1 MTNQP
6 PDPPK
11 NQLTQMLTVAIQK
24 ARVNFN
30 ALSLKKGARVPELRI
45 SDGDDQTVQNYPLVG
60 DRYTIGR
67 SSSASDIV
75 IRNPIVSQVHCSL
88 QRDKKN
94 PNCFYLHDENS
105 TNGVYFKKRRLKK
118 PFLLRHG
125 DTITIAPPTLANAIN
140 LSYYNPPPAWVK
152 GLRYGLYGVGSLA
165 GLCLAIIGVEWFKYP
180 VYPLPKGVSEPVV
193 IYARDGQTP
202 LNPIQ
207 AENHRELAKISDFSR
222 YLPNAVIASEDSRYY
237 WHFGVDPYGIA
248 RALVTNVRGG
258 SIREGASTLTQQ
270 LARSLFT
277 EVGRQNNASRKLREM
292 IVALKL
298 EAVYSKDEILRNY
311 LNKVYLGVGN
321 YGFEDAA
328 EFYFDKSAKDL
339 TLSEAATLV
348 AMLPAPNL
356 FNPVQDYDRSV
367 QYRNRVINRMESL
380 RMITKDEADRA
391 RRSRIEVSPKA
402 KQALSQIIAPYY
414 HSYVFQELR
423 ELLGEDLAKEGNF
436 IVETGLNLSI
446 QAKAEKALKNNITTN
461 GSRYGY
467 SEGAMVTINPKT
479 GEILALVGG
488 KDYRKS
494 QFNRATQAKRQPGST
509 FKSFAYAAAIEDGIS
524 PNKVYSCDAL
534 FWRGQRYKPCERSS
548 GSVDMYRGLAQS
560 ENAIALRVAKDVGLD
575 RVIALAQ
582 KAGIKSP
589 LQEVPGLVI
598 GQNETTVLEMTGGYS
613 IFANQGIWTRP
624 HAIRRILDGG
634 DCKNNED
641 ISTCRVIY
649 NFSED
654 PDATRQ
660 VISPEVARTM
670 TQMMQGVVQDGTGKA
685 ANIGISAAGKTG
697 TTDKNVDL
705 WFIGYTTNDQLL
717 TGIWLGNDNNSPT
730 RGSSGQAAQLWGSYM
745 RTIIR
750 D

>member
-6 PDPPK
+6 PDPQK
-11 NQLTQMLTVAIQK
+11 NQLTQMLTVAIEK

-30 ALSLKKGARVPELRI
+30 ALSLKKGARVPELKI
-45 SDGDDQTVQNYPLVG
+45 QDGDDQPVQNYPLVG
-60 DRYTIGR
+60 DRYTVGR
-67 SSSASDIV
+67 SSSSSDIV
-75 IRNPIVSQVHCSL
+75 IRSPIVSQVHFSL

-94 PNCFYLHDENS
+94 PNCFYLQDENS
-105 TNGVYFKKRRLKK
+105 TNGVYFKKRRIKK
-118 PFLLRHG
+118 PFLLHHG

-140 LSYYNPPPAWVK
+140 ISYYNPPPVWVK
-152 GLRYGLYGVGSLA
+152 GLRYGLYGVGGIASLCA
-165 GLCLAIIGVEWFKYP
+165 AIVGVEWFKYP
-180 VYPLPKGVSEPVV
+180 VYPLPNGVSEPVV

-207 AENHRELAKISDFSR
+207 TENHRELEKLSDFSP
-222 YLPNAVIASEDSRYY
+222 YLPKAVLASEDSRYY
-237 WHFGVDPYGIA
+237 WHFGVDPYGIS
-248 RALVTNVRGG
+248 RAVVANVRGG
-258 SIREGASTLTQQ
+258 GIKEGASTLTQQ
-270 LARSLFT
+270 LARSLFS

-292 IVALKL
+292 VVALKL
-298 EAVYSKDEILRNY
+298 EAVYSKNEILRNY

-356 FNPVQDYDRSV
+356 YNPVQNYDRSI

-380 RMITKDEADRA
+380 RMISEEEADRA

-402 KQALSQIIAPYY
+402 TKALSQIIAPYF

-446 QAKAEKALKNNITTN
+446 QTQAEKALKNNINTN
-461 GSRYGY
+461 GSRFGY
-467 SEGAMVTINPKT
+467 SNGALVTINPKT

-488 KDYRKS
+488 VDYKKS

-509 FKSFAYAAAIEDGIS
+509 FKVFAYAAAIEDGRS
-524 PNKVYSCDAL
+524 PNKVYSCDAI
-534 FWRGQRYKPCERSS
+534 FWKGQRYKPCERSS

-575 RVIALAQ
+575 RVISVAR
-582 KAGIKSP
+582 KAGITSP
-589 LQEVPGLVI
+589 IKEVPGLVL
-598 GQNETTVLEMTGGYS
+598 GQNEATVLEITGGYS

-634 DCKNNED
+634 DCTNNED
-641 ISTCRVIY
+641 INTCRVIY
-649 NFSED
+649 EFSQD
-654 PDATRQ
+654 SQATDQ
-660 VISPEVARTM
+660 AISPEVARTM
-670 TQMMQGVVQDGTGKA
+670 NQMMQGVIQSGTGKA
-685 ANIGISAAGKTG
+685 ANIGVGAAGKTG
-697 TTDKNVDL
+697 TTDKSVDL

-717 TGIWLGNDNNSPT
+717 TGVWLGNDDNSPT
-730 RGSSGQAAQLWGSYM
+730 KGSSSQAAQLWGSYM
-745 RTIIR
+745 KTIIK

>member
-1 MTNQP
+1 MTTPP
-6 PDPPK
+6 PDSPK

-45 SDGDDQTVQNYPLVG
+45 QDGEDQPVQNYPLVG

-75 IRNPIVSQVHCSL
+75 IRSPIVSQVHFSL

-94 PNCFYLHDENS
+94 PNSFYLQDENS

-118 PFLLRHG
+118 PFLLRH
-125 DTITIAPPTLANAIN
+125 DDVITIAPPALVNAIN
-140 LSYYNPPPAWVK
+140 ISYYNPPPAWVK
-152 GLRYGLYGVGSLA
+152 GLRYGLYGISGIVGLSA
-165 GLCLAIIGVEWFKYP
+165 AIIGVEWFKYP
-180 VYPLPKGVSEPVV
+180 VQPLPIGISEPVV
-193 IYARDGQTP
+193 IYARDGETP

-207 AENHRELAKISDFSR
+207 AENHRELAKISDFSP
-222 YLPNAVIASEDSRYY
+222 YLPDAVIASEDSRYY
-237 WHFGVDPYGIA
+237 WHFGVDPYGIT
-248 RALVTNVRGG
+248 RAIVANIRGG
-258 SIREGASTLTQQ
+258 GIKEGASTLTQQ
-270 LARSLFT
+270 LARSLFS

-292 IVALKL
+292 VVALKL

-328 EFYFDKSAKDL
+328 EFYFDKSAKNL

-356 FNPVQDYDRSV
+356 YNPVQDYDRSV
-367 QYRNRVINRMESL
+367 QYRNRVINRMVSL
-380 RMITKDEADRA
+380 RMINEEEANQA

-402 KQALSQIIAPYY
+402 KKALSQIIAPYF
-414 HSYVFQELR
+414 HNYVFEELR

-436 IVETGLNLSI
+436 IVETGLNLKI
-446 QAKAEKALKNNITTN
+446 QTQAEKALKNNVINN
-461 GSRYGY
+461 GSRFGY
-467 SEGAMVTINPKT
+467 SNGAIVTINPKT

-488 KDYRKS
+488 VDYQKS

-509 FKSFAYAAAIEDGIS
+509 FKAFAYAAAIEDGIS
-524 PNKVYSCDAL
+524 PNKVYSCEAI
-534 FWRGQRYKPCERSS
+534 FWQGQRYKPCERSS

-575 RVIALAQ
+575 QVISVAR
-582 KAGIKSP
+582 KAGIESP
-589 LQEVPGLVI
+589 IKEVPGLVL
-598 GQNETTVLEMTGGYS
+598 GQNEATLLEMTGGYS
-613 IFANQGIWTRP
+613 IFANQGIWKRP

-634 DCKNNED
+634 DCQNNED
-641 ISTCRVIY
+641 VSTCRVIY
-649 NFSED
+649 EFD
-654 PDATRQ
+654 QDRQ
-660 VISPEVARTM
+660 ASHQAISAEVARTM
-670 TQMMQGVVQDGTGKA
+670 TQMMQGVIQGGTGKA
-685 ANIGISAAGKTG
+685 ANIGVSAAGKTG

-705 WFIGYTTNDQLL
+705 WFIGYTTNAQLL
-717 TGIWLGNDNNSPT
+717 TGIWLGNDDNSPT
-730 RGSSGQAAQLWGSYM
+730 RGSSSQAAQLWGSYLK
-745 RTIIR
+745 TIIP
-750 D
+750 